1 MPTTLPLPHGT
12 RRGIR
17 RFSVSAALAVCTAAD
32 GDVANSI
39 LADLTISNV
48 AAAGLDVFSGTAGVL
63 PKGGL
68 DSADLSGPSGV
79 LGCPTVRGQAVART
93 NTDPENN
100 WAPAQSSGIG
110 VESCWEA
117 EE

>member
-1 MPTTLPLPHGT
+1 M
-12 RRGIR
+12 
-17 RFSVSAALAVCTAAD
+17 
-32 GDVANSI
+32 ANSI
-39 LADLTISNV
+39 LADLTIANV
-48 AAAGLDVFSGTAGVL
+48 AAAGLDAFSGTAGAP

-79 LGCPTVRGQAVART
+79 LSCPTVRGQAVARM
-93 NTDPENN
+93 NAEPEKN